1 MNNPLQKIKK
11 KVSAYLERLARANQ
25 AAFGDS
31 RIDCCSLHK
40 AGTSGHH
47 GTTQQSDKKKDLKP

>member
-40 AGTSGHH
+40 AGHH